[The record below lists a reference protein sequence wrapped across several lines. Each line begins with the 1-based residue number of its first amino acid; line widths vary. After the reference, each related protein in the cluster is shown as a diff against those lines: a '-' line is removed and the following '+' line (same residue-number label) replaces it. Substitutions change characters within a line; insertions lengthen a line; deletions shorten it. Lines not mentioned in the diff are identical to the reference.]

1 MLLNSSEQERR
12 CSQTTHNP
20 AKLPEVDTLVAK
32 YGEVRLLKMMRKK
45 YSAASGGGWPGTP
58 PGAPKPAGPS
68 GPSAD
73 AQARRPAPAPAA
85 QPANMLE
92 VTFATTGPLGMTWVP
107 DQVHHPDGSGRLT
120 EVCVLKEMKGGSP
133 AVRRPLRFDPPQC
146 PSDQLLHMIPSWDR
160 KEISRNT
167 RSR

>member
-1 MLLNSSEQERR
+1 MEGLKRSVDRRVKGYERVELD
-12 CSQTTHNP
+12 P
-20 AKLPEVDTLVAK
+20 AQLRVLDGAAAA
-32 YGEVRLLKMMRKK
+32 
-45 YSAASGGGWPGTP
+45 SAAL
-58 PGAPKPAGPS
+58 A
-68 GPSAD
+68 
-73 AQARRPAPAPAA
+73 APAPAA

>member
-58 PGAPKPAGPS
+58 PGAPKPAGTS

-146 PSDQLLHMIPSWDR
+146 PSDQLLHMIPSWGR
-160 KEISRNT
+160 KEASRNT